1 MSTIEKRNGAYRITV
16 SCGVDVTGKQ
26 IRRRMT
32 WKPDSGMTAKQI
44 EKELQR
50 QKVLFEEACQNGTAP
65 TDGKIKLA
73 EYVPIYLETAKQR
86 LSPLVYERYSR
97 MLEICIVPMLGHFKL
112 KDIKPIHIQRFVNAL
127 EERDTH
133 FDGRKGKLSSAT
145 IRRYYTMVQSVM
157 HSAYKLGLIGMNP
170 ADGDRITLPKCE
182 EETTEIFN
190 EQELSAMLQALDSEP
205 LQFRLLIH
213 LALNTGCRRGELTGL
228 KWSDIDFQTSVLTV
242 SRSNYKLTG
251 DKEIKSK
258 STKTGKSRR
267 IILPPY
273 CLPMLRQYRA
283 EQLQTQMLMGDAW
296 HGDDWIFIQAD
307 GKPMYP
313 TTPTLQFSRFLK
325 RHNLGHKKFHAL
337 RHTSAT
343 LLLSNGTNIKNV
355 SARLGHAQLKTTN
368 RYVHAVEQA
377 EREAANTFET
387 LLKPQAGKTP
397 A

>member
-1 MSTIEKRNGAYRITV
+1 MASVRKRGKTYHIAV
-16 SCGVDVTGKQ
+16 SCGYDATGKQ
-26 IRRRMT
+26 IRRTMT
-32 WKPDSGMTAKQI
+32 YKPDPNMTEKQVQ
-44 EKELQR
+44 KELQR
-50 QKVLFEEACQNGTAP
+50 QTVLFEERCRNGEVSS
-65 TDGKIKLA
+65 DGRLKLA
-73 EYVPIYLETAKQR
+73 DFVPTYLSSAKQR

-97 MLEICIVPMLGHFKL
+97 MLDICIIPMLGHMKL
-112 KDIKPIHIQRFVNAL
+112 KDIRPLHIQRFVDELVNR
-127 EERDTH
+127 ETH
-133 FDGRKGKLSSAT
+133 FDGTEGKLSASS
-145 IRRYYTMVQSVM
+145 IHRYYTMVQSVM
-157 HSAYKLGLIGMNP
+157 HSAYKLGLIGSNP

-190 EQELSAMLQALDSEP
+190 EQELTAMLQALEDEP

-213 LALNTGCRRGELTGL
+213 LALNSGCRRGELTGL
-228 KWSDIDFQTSVLTV
+228 KWSDIDYQTGVLTV

-267 IILPPY
+267 IMLPPY
-273 CLPMLRQYRA
+273 CLLMLRQYRA
-283 EQLQTQMLMGDAW
+283 EQLQIQMLMGDKW
-296 HGDDWIFIQAD
+296 QGDEWFFIQAD

-313 TTPTLQFSRFLK
+313 STPTLQFSRFLK
-325 RHNLGHKKFHAL
+325 RHNLEHKKFHAL

-343 LLLSNGTNIKNV
+343 LLLSSGTNIKNV
-355 SARLGHAQLKTTN
+355 AARLGHAQLKTTN

-387 LLKPQAGKTP
+387 LLKPQASKTP